1 MLPFP
6 LPHPIQ
12 SMKGSQPPAGDGPGP
27 AARIRR
33 AKRSEAL
40 QRHDLATLARAY
52 AAGEAVPLGGTD
64 FWRWE
69 RDGIPAWLIPHLQ
82 DLELLP

>member
-1 MLPFP
+1 MP
-6 LPHPIQ
+6 LPQRSRH
-12 SMKGSQPPAGDGPGP
+12 MKPSQPPAEDGPGP

-40 QRHDLATLARAY
+40 QRLDLATLARAY
-52 AAGEAVPLGGTD
+52 AAGEAVSLGGTD

-82 DLELLP
+82 DLQLLP

>member
-1 MLPFP
+1 
-6 LPHPIQ
+6 
-12 SMKGSQPPAGDGPGP
+12 MKGSQAAAGDGPGP

-64 FWRWE
+64 FWKWE
-69 RDGIPAWLIPHLQ
+69 KDGIPAWLIPHLQ
-82 DLELLP
+82 DLQLLP